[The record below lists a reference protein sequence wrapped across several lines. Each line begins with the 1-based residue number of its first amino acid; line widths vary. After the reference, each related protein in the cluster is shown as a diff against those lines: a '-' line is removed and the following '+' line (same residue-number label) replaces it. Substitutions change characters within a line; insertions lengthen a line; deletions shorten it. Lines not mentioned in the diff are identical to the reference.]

1 MVAITMMEDEPYHE
15 PYVEQGQGTSIGRWI
30 VFGVILTLGVV
41 SIGGMLFIA
50 DPISLYMIML
60 FMFPMVL
67 FLIYSAY
74 RWAQGRP
81 IIVTD
86 VSQDDEIFAAMHRHA
101 LPAVQ
106 VGGLEMYR
114 CPDCQITFELA
125 NATPVEDK
133 VVLCPTCGTRLF
145 IG

>member
-1 MVAITMMEDEPYHE
+1 MDAIIMIEDAPYYD
-15 PYVEQGQGTSIGRWI
+15 PYAEQNQGTSSWRWLA
-30 VFGVILTLGVV
+30 FGVILILGVV
-41 SIGGMLFIA
+41 STGGVLFIA
-50 DPISLYMIML
+50 DPAYMFFVII
-60 FMFPMVL
+60 FMFPLVI
-67 FLIYSAY
+67 FLIYAAY

-81 IIVTD
+81 IVVTN
-86 VSQDDEIFAAMHRHA
+86 VSQDEEIFSAMRRHA
-101 LPAVQ
+101 LPAEQ

-133 VVLCPTCGTRLF
+133 VVLCPTCGARLF

>member
-1 MVAITMMEDEPYHE
+1 MIEDAPYYDTHV
-15 PYVEQGQGTSIGRWI
+15 PDVQRTSSWRWLA
-30 VFGVILTLGVV
+30 FAVILILGVV
-41 SIGGMLFIA
+41 STGGMLFLA
-50 DPISLYMIML
+50 DPVSVYLVMI
-60 FMFPMVL
+60 FMFPMVI
-67 FLIYSAY
+67 FLIYTAY

-81 IIVTD
+81 LIVTNA
-86 VSQDDEIFAAMHRHA
+86 SQDEEIFSAMRRHA
-101 LPAVQ
+101 LPAEQ

-114 CPDCQITFELA
+114 CPDCQITFELV

>member
-1 MVAITMMEDEPYHE
+1 MIEDAPYYD
-15 PYVEQGQGTSIGRWI
+15 PYTEQNKGTSPWRWLA
-30 VFGVILTLGVV
+30 FGIILILGVV
-41 SIGGMLFIA
+41 STGGLLFLA
-50 DPISLYMIML
+50 DPVSMFFLII
-60 FMFPMVL
+60 FMFPLVI
-67 FLIYSAY
+67 FLIYAAY

-81 IIVTD
+81 IVVTN
-86 VSQDDEIFAAMHRHA
+86 VSQDEEILSAMRRHA
-101 LPAVQ
+101 LPAEQ

>member
-1 MVAITMMEDEPYHE
+1 MVAITMIEDDYYDPYGSQDQE
-15 PYVEQGQGTSIGRWI
+15 SNSWRWLA
-30 VFGVILTLGVV
+30 FGVILILGVV
-41 SIGGMLFIA
+41 STGGFLFLA
-50 DPISLYMIML
+50 DPTTMFFLII
-60 FMFPMVL
+60 FMFPMVI
-67 FLIYSAY
+67 FLIYAAY

-81 IIVTD
+81 IVITD
-86 VSQDDEIFAAMHRHA
+86 VTQDEEIFAAMRRHA

-106 VGGLEMYR
+106 VGGLDMYR
-114 CPDCQITFELA
+114 CPDCQVTFELV

>member
-1 MVAITMMEDEPYHE
+1 MIEDDYYDPYAS
-15 PYVEQGQGTSIGRWI
+15 QGQGPSPLRWLAFGI
-30 VFGVILTLGVV
+30 ITILGVITMVGY
-41 SIGGMLFIA
+41 LFLA
-50 DPISLYMIML
+50 DPTSMFLMMI
-60 FMFPMVL
+60 FMFPMVI
-67 FLIYSAY
+67 FMIYAAY

-81 IIVTD
+81 IVVTNAT
-86 VSQDDEIFAAMHRHA
+86 QDEEIFSAMRHHA

-133 VVLCPTCGTRLF
+133 IVLCPTCGTRLF

>member
-1 MVAITMMEDEPYHE
+1 MVIIIMMEDEPYHD
-15 PYVEQGQGTSIGRWI
+15 PYVEQDQGTSIGRWI
-30 VFGVILTLGVV
+30 AFGAILILGIV
-41 SIGGMLFIA
+41 STGGMLFLA
-50 DPISLYMIML
+50 DPTTVYFVMI

-67 FLIYSAY
+67 FMIYAAY

-81 IIVTD
+81 IVVTD
-86 VSQDDEIFAAMHRHA
+86 VSQDKEIFAAMHRHA

-106 VGGLEMYR
+106 VGGFDMYR

-125 NATPVEDK
+125 NATPVDDK

-145 IG
+145 IQ